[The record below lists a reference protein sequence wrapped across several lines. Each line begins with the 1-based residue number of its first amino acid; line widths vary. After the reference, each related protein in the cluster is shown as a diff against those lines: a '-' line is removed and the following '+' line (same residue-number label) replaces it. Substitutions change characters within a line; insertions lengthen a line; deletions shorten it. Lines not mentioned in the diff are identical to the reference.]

1 MPGFDDICS
10 FASLY
15 DAHLRSRRGK
25 QGRAEVA
32 SFELDLGC
40 NLALLSDELRRGTY
54 RMSPYIHFG
63 VRDPKRREVCAPC
76 YRDRVVQRSLCDNV
90 LGPVLEPRLIYD
102 NAACR
107 RGKGT
112 LFALERLKGFLR
124 EHWRAHG
131 SDGWVLRCDV
141 EGFFASVRHDALLAR
156 LGRLPLDTPT
166 KDLLA
171 QIVASH
177 RDSDGRGL
185 PLGNQTSQWFALY
198 YLDGLDRLVKERM
211 HVRAYVRYMDDA
223 VCVHADRAHA
233 HLLAGARGR
242 ARRAGPSFQREDPAC
257 TPAPGHRLP
266 WLALLVGP
274 VRRCD
279 LPPEGRRRAPPPCTA
294 ACRAS
299 ATPRGARCRAP
310 QLPGLPDLRRH
321 RRPAVVLVPQ
331 RPAVRA
337 TPKRVLE
344 GWAMREVSQE
354 AVGLLSAPLYLGRL
368 F

>member
-32 SFELDLGC
+32 SFALDLGC

-54 RMSPYIHFG
+54 RMSPYIHFV
-63 VRDPKRREVCAPC
+63 VRDPKRREVCAPR

-141 EGFFASVRHDALLAR
+141 ERFFASVRHDALLAC

-177 RDSDGRGL
+177 CDSDGRGL

-223 VCVHADRAHA
+223 VCVHADRAHLRSCLPA
-233 HLLAGARGR
+233 LVGELDALGLRFNGKTQLAPLRQGIDFLGWHFWLGPCGGVTCRLRAAAERRLR
-242 ARRAGPSFQREDPAC
+242 ARLHA
-257 TPAPGHRLP
+257 
-266 WLALLVGP
+266 AL
-274 VRRCD
+274 R
-279 LPPEGRRRAPPPCTA
+279 LPPEERDAVRRS
-294 ACRAS
+294 CRAYL
-299 ATPRGARCRAP
+299 TFGDTGALQSSLC
-310 QLPGLPDLRRH
+310 H
-321 RRPAVVLVPQ
+321 
-331 RPAVRA
+331 
-337 TPKRVLE
+337 
-344 GWAMREVSQE
+344 S
-354 AVGLLSAPLYLGRL
+354 GLL
-368 F
+368 